1 MGSVKEIPMKHS
13 ETSLPAGE
21 HAAKDGRYRIV
32 FSAALGCAVLDQFS
46 KLAVTACI
54 PYQHGMEVIPG
65 FFDLVHVRN
74 RGAAFG
80 ILNRSDM
87 DWQFWLFLAATLVA
101 AAFILNMTRSARY
114 SRALF
119 LGFGLIL
126 GGAAGNLIDRVRLR
140 AVIDFMDL
148 HVAGWHWPAF
158 NVADMG
164 ICFGAALC
172 MLYMWRQPGAA
183 RGGKA

>member
-1 MGSVKEIPMKHS
+1 MGSAKETPMKHS

-183 RGGKA
+183 KGGKA